1 MKKILEENIEFD
13 IHIEK
18 LGTVDNSDIFGFY
31 KYLINKY
38 DVKNHVLLESASEN
52 TKEALYSFIALKP
65 DFMLKI
71 HKEHFEIYDITTE
84 RGENIKNYIES
95 KDPAEQRPH
104 NPLPFK
110 DNVEYNMIALDT
122 LSHLTPYSNLPFTE
136 LFPRNIFY
144 GGMLGYIGYDVVAPY
159 VGYKPMSDFPDIVMG
174 LYTKVLVYS
183 HKSNSIFMID
193 NSVDDYSKDKEIR
206 YQLSL
211 FNRNHSSIKKKSFP
225 TDIEEIDESCFRSNT
240 SKSAHKKMVEKTKE
254 HIFKGD
260 IIQAVISRRLYAE
273 SKVEPLGIYEILRK
287 LNPSPYMYNIN
298 FDKVHVIGSSPEAL
312 ISKNKDILSTVPIAG
327 TVRRGKTPEEDLTLE
342 KQLINDPKEQAE
354 HLMLVDL
361 ARNDLAKV
369 SYPGTVETHEFMT
382 IQKYQKVQHIVSK
395 VQSKSPLDGY
405 QVLKSVFPAGTLSGA
420 PKKRAMEIINE
431 LETESRGPYGGGVG
445 YFSFNGDMAFAIA
458 IRTLFGKDNKYF
470 AQAGGGIVADSKPH
484 EEYLETYNKLYSVLK
499 SIKIAE
505 VSEQ

>member
-1 MKKILEENIEFD
+1 MEFD

-18 LGTVDNSDIFGFY
+18 IGELNDIFGFY
-31 KYLINKY
+31 KYLVNKY
-38 DVKNHVLLESASEN
+38 DLKNHVLLESASES
-52 TKEALYSFIALKP
+52 TKEALYSFIAMKP
-65 DFMLKI
+65 DFMLQI
-71 HKEHFEIYDITTE
+71 TQDQYNIYDITTE
-84 RGENIKNYIES
+84 RGENIKHYIDS
-95 KDPAEQRPH
+95 KDPAEQRPY

-110 DNVEYNMIALDT
+110 DNVEYNMVALNT

-159 VGYKPMSDFPDIVMG
+159 VGYSTSSDFPDVLMG

-193 NSVDDYSKDKEIR
+193 NSLDDYSKDKDIR

-211 FNRNHSSIKKKSFP
+211 FKRNHTTNESIDIP
-225 TDIEEIDESCFRSNT
+225 TDIEDIDESSFRSNT
-240 SKSAHKKMVEKTKE
+240 SKSAHERMVEKTKE
-254 HIFKGD
+254 HIYAGD
-260 IIQAVISRRLYAE
+260 IIQAVISRRLYTE
-273 SKVEPLGIYEILRK
+273 SKVEPLEIYEILRQ

-298 FDKVHVIGSSPEAL
+298 FKDINVIGSSPEAL
-312 ISKNKDILSTVPIAG
+312 ISKNKDVLSTVPIAG
-327 TVRRGKTPEEDLTLE
+327 TIRRGKSVEEDLKLE

-382 IQKYQKVQHIVSK
+382 VQKYQKVQHIVSK
-395 VQSKSPLDGY
+395 VQSRTPLDGY

-420 PKKRAMEIINE
+420 PKKRAMQIINE
-431 LETESRGPYGGGVG
+431 LETEPRGPYGGGVG
-445 YFSFNGDMAFAIA
+445 YFAFNGDMAFAIA
-458 IRTLFGKDNKYF
+458 IRTLFGKNNKYF
-470 AQAGGGIVADSKPH
+470 AQAGGGIVADSQPH

-505 VSEQ
+505 VKNQ